1 MGMHEADTRCSG
13 EALGREEENLEQY
26 NWQSNTGNGYA
37 AEVRVPL
44 GTFEPKGERV
54 VQLRGQV
61 TNQVPPHKTS
71 TGLRNEKV
79 SFKSNPYSH
88 STRDASNA
96 ADDYHSPS
104 NGSVYP
110 LKEVPLK
117 EDPFSFAALPTQG
130 GYILGEN
137 DLQAIFNDYFFDE
150 YYEDMFMAE
159 CATTFMKVQQSE
171 GWTPTEYAE
180 VAYQYQDLS
189 TSAPEYAPSLEL
201 VSEPELIMTI
211 DQKGRTT
218 PMASAIMVV
227 RHIQGRACSRLLRV
241 LFDSGGGKSMCHR
254 RILPKG
260 ARLDTQE
267 ERILMQTIMGTY
279 SPLSTAEMTGI
290 RFPTFNKNRIVDK
303 HKFHVFQG
311 ACKYD
316 VILGGGLFVK
326 NWDAP
331 KI

>member
-96 ADDYHSPS
+96 TDDYHSPS

-137 DLQAIFNDYFFDE
+137 DLQAILSDYFFDE

-227 RHIQGRACSRLLRV
+227 QHIQGRACLRLLRV

-260 ARLDTQE
+260 ERLDTQG
-267 ERILMQTIMGTY
+267 ERIIMQTIMGTY
-279 SPLSTAEMTGI
+279 SPLGTAEMTGI
-290 RFPTFNKNRIVDK
+290 RFPAFDKNRIVDK